1 VPSLPS
7 VTDLRARVRG
17 WLQRAPKVVTPRSIL
32 IVDGN
37 DTHRASTA
45 RVVESMGY
53 QALRTASVGDAIKQ
67 LEDPD
72 LDPEFVLLGFD
83 LQDAGGLDAL
93 AQIHELDPD
102 LPVIMLAA
110 DLWDSRVQEA
120 MRRGAIAY
128 LPRPFG
134 ADDLR
139 ELLGRR

>member
-1 VPSLPS
+1 MSS
-7 VTDLRARVRG
+7 VTDLRQRVRG
-17 WLQRAPKVVTPRSIL
+17 WLQREPKVVVPRSIL

-37 DTHRASTA
+37 TPNRQSTA
-45 RVVESMGY
+45 RLVESLGY
-53 QALRTASVGDAIKQ
+53 QALPKPSLGAALKQ
-67 LEDPD
+67 LEEPD
-72 LDPEFVLLGFD
+72 LDPELVLLGFD
-83 LQDAGGLDAL
+83 LEDASGLDAL
-93 AQIHELDPD
+93 AQIRELAPD

-110 DLWDSRVQEA
+110 DLWDTRVQEA

>member
-1 VPSLPS
+1 MPS
-7 VTDLRARVRG
+7 VTDLRARMRG
-17 WLQRAPKVVTPRSIL
+17 WWQREPKLVTPRSIL

-37 DTHRASTA
+37 APNRASTA
-45 RVVESMGY
+45 RLVEALGY
-53 QALRTASVGDAIKQ
+53 QALQTSGVGAAIAQ

-72 LDPEFVLLGFD
+72 LDPGFVLLGFD
-83 LQDAGGLDAL
+83 LQDASGLEAL

-110 DLWDSRVQEA
+110 DLWDARVAEA

-134 ADDLR
+134 GDDLR